1 MKLKELVSNISV
13 FLTNEEKQFV
23 KKHSSVKISSLD
35 EHSQWIV
42 QNLVRKG
49 VYLISNDNNTV
60 VKK

>member
-1 MKLKELVSNISV
+1 MKLHELVSNISV

-35 EHSQWIV
+35 EHARWLV

-49 VYLISNDNNTV
+49 VYSISKDNNTV
-60 VKK
+60 IKN